1 MVDKVPKPKRVTKA
15 DQIYQNSLFSKD
27 QVKQFIHDG
36 NLRLVEDVQSA
47 LKDLFGQALQ
57 AMLEGEM
64 DHHLGYEK
72 NGKSSPCNASIEN
85 EPTKSASNLLG
96 SNNRRNGYGGKKV
109 RSEYGDISLSV
120 PRDREA
126 EFEPEIVKKRQKT
139 VTGIEDQI
147 LALYAKRMSTRDTH
161 DHLEHLYGI
170 EVSPTFISN
179 FTDKVLLL
187 IQVWQSRPLA
197 PIYALVFLDAIHFK
211 VRQDGRIISK
221 AAYIMIGVDLD
232 GMKDVLGI
240 WIGEAESAK
249 FWLSTLSEIQ
259 SRGTED
265 ILICCTDNLTGFSEA
280 IAAVYP
286 SALIQKCIV
295 HQVRNSLRY
304 VSYKDAKAVVAS
316 MRAIYTS
323 ASQTLALVA
332 LGRFEQEWGKTYPLA
347 VAPWRRNWAE
357 LSTFFG
363 FAPELRKVMYTTNMI
378 EGYNRQLRKVTK
390 GKSVFPTDQSLLNML
405 FLVTRDVQRK
415 WTMRIAHWGQILT
428 QLSIVFEGRGK
439 LND

>member
-1 MVDKVPKPKRVTKA
+1 MVDFVSKPSRASKSARIS
-15 DQIYQNSLFSKD
+15 QSGQFSPESV
-27 QVKQFIHDG
+27 QQFIREGQLKSMD
-36 NLRLVEDVQSA
+36 DVQSA
-47 LKDLFGQALQ
+47 LKELFGKTLQ

-64 DHHLGYEK
+64 DHHLGYGK
-72 NGKSSPCNASIEN
+72 NQKPSPINEQN
-85 EPTKSASNLLG
+85 EPIS
-96 SNNRRNGYGGKKV
+96 NRRNGHGGKKV

-120 PRDREA
+120 PRDRDA

-147 LALYAKRMSTRDTH
+147 LALYAKGMSTRDTQ

-179 FTDKVLLL
+179 VTDKVLLL
-187 IQVWQSRPLA
+187 IQEWQSRLLA

-211 VRQDGRIISK
+211 VRQDGRIVSK

-249 FWLSTLSEIQ
+249 FWLSTLSEIK

-265 ILICCTDNLTGFSEA
+265 ILICCTDNLTSFSEA
-280 IAAVYP
+280 IGAVYP
-286 SALIQKCIV
+286 NALIQKCIV

-304 VSYKDAKAVVAS
+304 VSHKDAKAVVAS

-323 ASQTLALVA
+323 ASETLALVA
-332 LGRFEQEWGKTYPLA
+332 LDQFERECGKTYPLA
-347 VAPWRRNWAE
+347 VAPWRKNWAE

-378 EGYNRQLRKVTK
+378 ENYNRQLHKVTK
-390 GKSVFPTDQSLLNML
+390 GKSVFPTDQSLLKML
-405 FLVTRDVQRK
+405 LLALPYLPWDRVAGWDT
-415 WTMRIAHWGQILT
+415 
-428 QLSIVFEGRGK
+428 EC
-439 LND
+439 